1 MSLTADLVICTH
13 IQQLL
18 GWLVT
23 EEGLRIDPS
32 KVTGIL
38 EWPRMLTSV
47 RQVRKTLGVSPPI
60 R

>member
-1 MSLTADLVICTH
+1 MRPQIT
-13 IQQLL
+13 LL

-23 EEGLRIDPS
+23 GEGLRIDPS

-47 RQVRKTLGVSPPI
+47 KDHGSTRVSETLHP
-60 R
+60 